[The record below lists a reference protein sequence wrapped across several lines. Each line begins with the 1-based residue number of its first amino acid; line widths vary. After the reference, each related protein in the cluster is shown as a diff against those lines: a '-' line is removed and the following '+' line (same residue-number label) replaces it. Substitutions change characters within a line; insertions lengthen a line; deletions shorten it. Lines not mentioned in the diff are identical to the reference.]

1 MDKFFKFENENID
14 FPFYNGKPLLST
26 SDWLILLAGVL
37 AFIGLLF
44 IQTPFDNN
52 TISVLLCL
60 SVLIPIIY
68 VLKGKFELIFRKP
81 EMKDIKLI
89 LLCLIGYYIYTIS
102 ITMLIDVLHMAPVE
116 NAIFSV
122 NMNLVFWITVF
133 IQLLGEELYK
143 LAVFLILMH
152 LLYKFTKNRK
162 ISIICSAIVA
172 LLSFGLMHYYS
183 YNGNLAQII
192 CVIGIGGLIYFYPYL
207 KTKNILVSY
216 IVHILI
222 DGIPFLIA
230 TINGI

>member
-1 MDKFFKFENENID
+1 MKKFFKFENENID

-26 SDWLILLAGVL
+26 PDWLILLAGVL

-44 IQTPFDNN
+44 IRTPFDNN

-68 VLKGKFELIFRKP
+68 VSKGKFELIFRKP
-81 EMKDIKLI
+81 KRKDIKLI
-89 LLCLIGYYIYTIS
+89 ILCLIGYYIYTLS
-102 ITMLIDVLHMAPVE
+102 ITIVIDVLHMAPVE
-116 NAIFSV
+116 NAVFSV
-122 NMNLVFWITVF
+122 DMNLVFWITVF

-143 LAVFLILMH
+143 LSVFLILMH
-152 LLYKFTKNRK
+152 LLYKFTNDRK
-162 ISIICSAIVA
+162 ISLICSAIMT
-172 LLSFGLMHYYS
+172 LLSFGLLHYHS

-207 KTKNILVSY
+207 KTKNIVIAY

-222 DGIPFLIA
+222 DAIPFLIS
-230 TINGI
+230 TIYQI